1 MRLREIAKIVG
12 GELVGEDREVM
23 GFSIDSRKIRKGEC
37 FIAIKGSRYD
47 GHDFLE
53 EVKRKGGAGALVSKK
68 VDVSLPQVIVK
79 DTVEALKYLAK
90 YKRESFKGKVIGVTG
105 SAGKTTTKELI
116 HYVLSHF
123 GRAEKTEGNMNS
135 KIGLPLCILNMDT
148 GADYWVLEHGASAIG
163 DVKELVRI
171 TKPSIGVVTA
181 IGEEHLETFGD
192 IEGVIRGNLEIST
205 FMGEE
210 DTLIVPVNI
219 KDRVKGDFRV
229 ITFGRGGDVE
239 ASDITVSFEGTRFL
253 LMGKEAFVPVVN
265 IGIVENVLA
274 SACVLKALGM
284 KVTDIIPLLKDF
296 KGVPG
301 RMRIIKVKDYYVID
315 DSYNSNPLSLKNAL
329 NTLSLFPC
337 RKVAILGDMLELG
350 DFSEKLHREA
360 GIFIADLD
368 IDEIIFYGKWM
379 KYAWEEAIKRHRY
392 AKYTETKADI
402 LAEVDKMYKK
412 DTVFLVKG
420 SRGMAMEDIV
430 NYLVREA

>member
-1 MRLREIAKIVG
+1 MRLKEIAKIVG

-23 GFSIDSRKIRKGEC
+23 GFSIDSRKIKRGEC

-68 VDVSLPQVIVK
+68 VDVSLPQVVVK
-79 DTVEALKYLAK
+79 DTVDALKYLAR
-90 YKRESFKGKVIGVTG
+90 YKRESFRGKVIGVTG

-116 HYVLSHF
+116 HFVLSHF

-148 GADYWVLEHGASAIG
+148 DADYWVLEHGASAVG
-163 DVKELVRI
+163 DVRELAEI

-192 IEGVIRGNLEIST
+192 LEGVIRGNLEISA

-219 KDRVKGDFRV
+219 RDRVKGDFRI

-301 RMRIIKVKDYYVID
+301 RMKIVKVKDYYVID

-329 NTLSLFPC
+329 KTLSLFPC

-350 DFSEKLHREA
+350 DFSEKLHREV

-368 IDEIIFYGKWM
+368 IDYVIFYGKDM
-379 KYAWEEAIKRHRY
+379 KYAWEEAVKRHKH
-392 AKYTETKADI
+392 AKYTGTKADI
-402 LAEVDKMYKK
+402 LAEVDKMDKR

>member
-37 FIAIKGSRYD
+37 FIAIEGSKYD

-123 GRAEKTEGNMNS
+123 GRTEKTEGNMNS
-135 KIGLPLCILNMDT
+135 RIGLPLCILNMDT
-148 GADYWVLEHGASAIG
+148 DADYWVLEHGASAVG
-163 DVKELVRI
+163 DVKELTEI
-171 TKPSIGVVTA
+171 TKPSVGVVTA

-192 IEGVIRGNLEIST
+192 LEGVIRGNLEISA

-219 KDRVKGDFRV
+219 KDRVEGDFRV

-329 NTLSLFPC
+329 KTLSLFPC

-360 GIFIADLD
+360 GIFIAGLD
-368 IDEIIFYGKWM
+368 IDKVIFYGKEM
-379 KYAWEEAIKRHRY
+379 IYAWEETVKRHKS

-402 LAEVDKMYKK
+402 LAEVDKMDKR

-420 SRGMAMEDIV
+420 SRGMAMEGIV

>member
-1 MRLREIAKIVG
+1 MRLKEIADIVG
-12 GELVGEDREVM
+12 GKLIGEDKEVL

-37 FIAIKGSRYD
+37 FIAIRGSKHD

-53 EVKRKGGAGALVSKK
+53 EVKRKGGAGAIVSRK
-68 VDVSLPQVIVK
+68 VDVSLPQVIVE
-79 DTVEALKYLAK
+79 DTVDALKCLAK
-90 YKRESFKGKVIGVTG
+90 HKRKSFKGKVIGVTG

-116 HYVLSHF
+116 HFVLSHF

-148 GADYWVLEHGASAIG
+148 EADYWVLEHGASAVG
-163 DVKELVRI
+163 DVKELAEI

-192 IEGVIRGNLEIST
+192 IEGVIRGNLEISA
-205 FMGEE
+205 FMREE

-219 KDRVKGDFRV
+219 KDRIKGVFKI

-239 ASDITVSFEGTRFL
+239 ASDITINFDGTRFL
-253 LMGKEAFVPVVN
+253 LMGEEAFVPVVN

-284 KVTDIIPLLKDF
+284 KVTDIIPILKDF

-301 RMRIIKVKDYYVID
+301 RMRIIKIKNYYVID
-315 DSYNSNPLSLKNAL
+315 DSYNSNPLSLRNAL
-329 NTLSLFPC
+329 ETLSLFPC

-350 DFSEKLHREA
+350 NFSEKLHREI
-360 GIFIADLD
+360 GVFIAGLG
-368 IDEIIFYGKWM
+368 IDEVIFYGKYM
-379 KYAWEEAIKRHRY
+379 KYAWEEAVKRY
-392 AKYTETKADI
+392 KSAKYTETKADI
-402 LAEVDKMYKK
+402 LAEVDKMDKR

-420 SRGMAMEDIV
+420 SRGMNMEEIV